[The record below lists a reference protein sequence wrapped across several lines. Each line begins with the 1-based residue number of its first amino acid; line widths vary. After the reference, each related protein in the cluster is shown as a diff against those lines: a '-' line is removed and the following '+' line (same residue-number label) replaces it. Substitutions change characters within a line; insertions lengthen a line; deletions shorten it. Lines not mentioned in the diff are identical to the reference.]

1 MQVYKKT
8 IIDILVIFAI
18 ITIVFFMAVVTNSK
32 YFSYV
37 VKKYRAN
44 ETTVLKLEKSLISSV
59 NGYYGMYYAKDENV
73 SIDDI
78 NNPYLIAFNI
88 KKYLVEHINIDYD
101 NNVFKWGNNDNWLWD
116 NCIGKS
122 CNTSKY
128 IKLYRVSKTEFNDY
142 MHKTYNTEN
151 NYDLL
156 SDDEEKTYG
165 IIGLNIVVDSSEEYY
180 NILNT
185 QNNEGTNRIRT
196 ELVKYEEDDH
206 SLYVY
211 DKFVACYNNS
221 VVNACYLDMNPKVL
235 KNPIVNCDEEE
246 SLTNNN
252 CIIEKDDSFS
262 NIVDVLNIYKHT
274 FKKVNGNYYW
284 VKTELS
290 LDNN

>member
-1 MQVYKKT
+1 
-8 IIDILVIFAI
+8 
-18 ITIVFFMAVVTNSK
+18 
-32 YFSYV
+32 
-37 VKKYRAN
+37 
-44 ETTVLKLEKSLISSV
+44 
-59 NGYYGMYYAKDENV
+59 
-73 SIDDI
+73 
-78 NNPYLIAFNI
+78 
-88 KKYLVEHINIDYD
+88 
-101 NNVFKWGNNDNWLWD
+101 
-116 NCIGKS
+116 
-122 CNTSKY
+122 
-128 IKLYRVSKTEFNDY
+128 

-156 SDDEEKTYG
+156 SDDEEKTCG

-206 SLYVY
+206 NLYVY

-252 CIIEKDDSFS
+252 CVIEKDDSFS